1 MFRLDREPKAVNMD
15 DGRPAVTS
23 RGALFRS
30 TSRMERSD
38 EGSRGCSLRVMI
50 AEHDSGSC
58 HTMSSLSGFGFEG
71 DEKNLND
78 VAAVCAGGE
87 AGKPEVTEA
96 GDEGAAGL
104 ATPRGSDSFANS
116 C

>member
-1 MFRLDREPKAVNMD
+1 MNID

-58 HTMSSLSGFGFEG
+58 QTMSSLSGFGFEG

-78 VAAVCAGGE
+78 EVAAVWAGGE
-87 AGKPEVTEA
+87 EGKPEVPEA
-96 GDEGAAGL
+96 GEEGAAGL
-104 ATPRGSDSFANS
+104 ETPRGSDNFASS